1 MGRGRH
7 HSLPK
12 YLRTVFLPLGPEP
25 RPLGQALT
33 ASISLV
39 SLRQAGPGHREGKLE
54 EAGAWLTLRGGW
66 EMQRTVACLLIL
78 PQPTRQQESGCIPK
92 ARGLLS
98 EERLE
103 SWGREGGP
111 PSLPEWR
118 WEESLLSGFLRL
130 FGPLK
135 AGAPQGQAESDKLLP
150 ALHPGR
156 EAVPGGRADRKK

>member
-12 YLRTVFLPLGPEP
+12 YLRTVFLALGPEP

-54 EAGAWLTLRGGW
+54 EAGAWLTLQGGW

-92 ARGLLS
+92 AHGLLS

-103 SWGREGGP
+103 SWGREGGLP
-111 PSLPEWR
+111 GSQNGGGRVSLV
-118 WEESLLSGFLRL
+118 
-130 FGPLK
+130 
-135 AGAPQGQAESDKLLP
+135 LLP
-150 ALHPGR
+150 QIIQPPKSRDSPEPG
-156 EAVPGGRADRKK
+156 

>member
-12 YLRTVFLPLGPEP
+12 YLRTVFLALGPEP

-54 EAGAWLTLRGGW
+54 EAGAWLTLQGGW

-92 ARGLLS
+92 AQGLLS

-103 SWGREGGP
+103 SWGREGGLP
-111 PSLPEWR
+111 GSQNGGGKSLSCLAPSDY
-118 WEESLLSGFLRL
+118 S
-130 FGPLK
+130 
-135 AGAPQGQAESDKLLP
+135 AP
-150 ALHPGR
+150 
-156 EAVPGGRADRKK
+156 